1 MFCDVLA
8 LVMQEFFIPLLDA
21 VPQLGILF
29 ELGAKTLLHSTFD
42 CVHA

>member
-1 MFCDVLA
+1 
-8 LVMQEFFIPLLDA
+8 MQEFFIPLLDA
-21 VPQLGILF
+21 VPHWWVFF